1 MRTFAAVLFVSVLL
15 GVQAGPAASDNWLF
29 KGQPKEPGEH
39 YYSPEAEKK
48 TRKDQAQLLSWCD
61 AKIPALKENTL
72 PSTQDRHAEIQQCI
86 SCGLIYGVDH
96 QRINAELFFQ
106 HGIDLA
112 RRNNSPAE
120 EGLILIN
127 RAIVQ
132 VLWGQLSEALD
143 CCNSAL
149 VVSIQAKDVQN
160 QARVFNQIGQIHM
173 FRGQYR
179 QARENLEKA
188 LSLAADHDRLLV
200 EDNLGQLFESWGL
213 HEKAQQHYEESLR
226 IKERLGFT
234 GAEIASYLHLGRT
247 KEQLGDSEGALT
259 ILHQGLEKAI
269 KQGFAADNFHDRIGN
284 ILLENNDLARSELF
298 IRNAGYWSS
307 LGKLCLVKGQVSEA
321 QPYYE
326 KLLAW
331 AHQRSSLDHLFLAHT
346 GMGEICER
354 KNELPKAVDHF
365 QTAVDVSEELRQSL
379 TVQERARFFNV
390 KSGGFFRSAPYEG
403 LARVLL
409 KMNSPLQ
416 AFKISEHTKARGF
429 AEAVARYP
437 GNSSYGIPE
446 DVLNRDRLLNEEYAA
461 ASLALNSAR
470 LSGSSDEAVR
480 LESAVSDTKIK
491 LNEHIERLGSQ
502 FPLFAATKY
511 SQPMDLK
518 QMSLR
523 DDEWTLSYDVTDTGI
538 IAYLTRGKDI
548 VQSRFIP
555 MSRGQL
561 EQTVSQ
567 FRKAVEVDSAEDFL
581 TKLKSFDLD
590 LGKQLANLLL
600 KDLLQHVPEG
610 SVLIIAPDECLG
622 MIPFEMLPLDGT
634 GEVRTDR
641 RIPSVIGVK
650 FLGDRNPVCYVQSIT
665 ALTLGRNLATRNSES
680 NRMLVLADPVF
691 DSNDERVL
699 RSRPQ
704 PISQIDALYFNELMS
719 PLASGENL
727 AFARLQKTSNL
738 AEYISGLLPGASE
751 ILTGLDASKPILLDR
766 LKSVPSGYNT
776 VVFATHGFYGHTTP
790 GIMEPVLVLT
800 TVPAGTDGLLRMTE
814 IMGLRINTDMVV
826 LAACQTGLGKLVTGE
841 GILGMGRAFQYA
853 GSRNVL
859 MSLWSVEENASVK
872 LLRHFVESRSKGKS
886 KFAALTEARNQLRS
900 EGYDHPFFWAA
911 FVLAGDP
918 D

>member
-48 TRKDQAQLLSWCD
+48 NRKEQAQLLSWCA
-61 AKIPALKENTL
+61 AKIPALKQNAL
-72 PSTQDRHAEIQQCI
+72 PSTEDGHAEIQQCI
-86 SCGLIYGVDH
+86 SCGLICGVDH
-96 QRINAELFFQ
+96 QRENAELFFR
-106 HGIDLA
+106 HGIELA
-112 RRNNSPAE
+112 RKNNSPAQ
-120 EGLILIN
+120 EGLILVN
-127 RAIVQ
+127 RAIIQ
-132 VLWGQLSEALD
+132 VLWGQLSAALD
-143 CCNSAL
+143 CCNAAL
-149 VVSIQAKDVQN
+149 VVSNRAKDVQN
-160 QARVFNQIGQIHM
+160 QARVFNQIGQIHL

-179 QARENLEKA
+179 QARESLEKA

-213 HEKAQQHYEESLR
+213 HEKARQHYEESLR

-234 GAEIASYLHLGRT
+234 GAEIASYLHLGRI
-247 KEQLGDSEGALT
+247 KEQLGDTDSALA

-269 KQGFAADNFHDRIGN
+269 KQGFAADNFHDRIGT
-284 ILLENNDLARSELF
+284 ILLENNDLARSEPF

-307 LGKLCLVKGQVSEA
+307 LGKLCLVKDRVSEA
-321 QPYYE
+321 QQHYE

-331 AHQRSSLDHLFLAHT
+331 ARERSSLDHLFIAHT

-354 KNELPKAVDHF
+354 MDDLPKAVDHF
-365 QTAVDVSEELRQSL
+365 QTAVNVSEELRQSL

-409 KMNSPLQ
+409 KMNSPVQ

-429 AEAVARYP
+429 SEALARWP
-437 GNSSYGIPE
+437 EKSSYGIPE
-446 DVLNRDRLLNEEYAA
+446 DVLDRDRLLNEEYAA
-461 ASLALNSAR
+461 ASLALHTAR
-470 LSGSSDEAVR
+470 MAGSSDEAVK
-480 LESAVSDTKIK
+480 LESTVSDLKK
-491 LNEHIERLGSQ
+491 RLNGHTEGLRSQ
-502 FPLFAATKY
+502 FPLFAAAKY
-511 SQPMDLK
+511 PQPIDLG

-555 MSRGQL
+555 IGRGQL
-561 EQTVSQ
+561 EQTVAR
-567 FRKAVEVDSAEDFL
+567 FRKAVELDSTEDFIS
-581 TKLKSFDLD
+581 KLKSFNLD
-590 LGKQLANLLL
+590 LGNQIGSLLL
-600 KDLLQHVPEG
+600 KDLIQHVPEG
-610 SVLIIAPDECLG
+610 SALIIAPDECLG
-622 MIPFEMLPLDGT
+622 MLPFEMLPLDGT
-634 GEVRTDR
+634 GRIRTDG

-665 ALTLGRNLATRNSES
+665 ALTLGRTLASRNQES

-691 DSNDERVL
+691 DSNDERAL
-699 RSRPQ
+699 KSRPQ
-704 PISQIDALYFNELMS
+704 PISQSDALYFNELMS
-719 PLASGENL
+719 PLASGGNFV
-727 AFARLQKTSNL
+727 FARLQRTSDL
-738 AEYISGLLPGASE
+738 AEYIGGLFPGASE
-751 ILTGLDASKPILLDR
+751 ALTGFDASKPILLDR

-872 LLRHFVESRSKGKS
+872 LLKYFVEFRSKGKS
-886 KFAALTEARNQLRS
+886 KLAALTEARNQLRS